1 MYILIYLF
9 TRFIVRESQYTILSG
24 TQQAASVN
32 SCIAGTVRAECT
44 SFSGQIQNR
53 NPGIYRVSRSA
64 FCRGFLKTG
73 QYGRGVQKHPFPEWK
88 QPVRDH
94 GLSGSHYTADRL
106 FAAELFV
113 AGHYFPLVSRL
124 FVLQG
129 IITAIISKDFE
140 TSGIRRLPSF
150 NDPAYFNQTF
160 FMVKAQWIL
169 FSP

>member
-1 MYILIYLF
+1 LIYLL
-9 TRFIVRESQYTILSG
+9 TRLIVRESQYTILSG

-32 SCIAGTVRAECT
+32 FCIAGNVRAECT
-44 SFSGQIQNR
+44 FFSGRIQNR

-64 FCRGFLKTG
+64 FCLGFLKTD
-73 QYGRGVQKHPFPEWK
+73 QYGQDVQKHPFPEWI

-94 GLSGSHYTADRL
+94 GLSGSHYTANRL
-106 FAAELFV
+106 FAAELFG
-113 AGHYFPLVSRL
+113 AGQYFPLVSRL
-124 FVLQG
+124 VVLQS

-160 FMVKAQWIL
+160 FMIKAQWIL
-169 FSP
+169 VSL